1 MKKIDKKKIVRLV
14 QDILAIKKTGKLL
27 GHTGPNG
34 AKPNKR

>member
-1 MKKIDKKKIVRLV
+1 MKNFDKKKIQRLV
-14 QDILAIKKTGKLL
+14 QDILVIKKTGKLM

>member
-1 MKKIDKKKIVRLV
+1 MRNFDKRKIQRLV
-14 QDILAIKKTGKLL
+14 QDILAIKKTGKLM